1 MNYFPLFINL
11 EGKQA
16 LAVGGG
22 EVALRRI
29 RALLDFGC
37 AVTLVAPEVVPGLRG
52 LAEQERIQWIS
63 RAFAPGDCAGAFLVL
78 AMTDS
83 RAVNHAV
90 WEEAKKAGAF
100 VNAADCKEE
109 CDFYFPG
116 IAAGGG
122 IVAGITA
129 EGENH
134 RLAKE
139 VTGQFRELLRERN
152 HREGNG

>member
-1 MNYFPLFINL
+1 MKQLVLIAAPLH
-11 EGKQA
+11 GKA
-16 LAVGGG
+16 G
-22 EVALRRI
+22 
-29 RALLDFGC
+29 LDAAIC
-37 AVTLVAPEVVPGLRG
+37 LKEEDVYKR
-52 LAEQERIQWIS
+52 QQ
-63 RAFAPGDCAGAFLVL
+63 GDCPGAFLVL

>member
-11 EGKQA
+11 EGKQV

-22 EVALRRI
+22 KVALRRI

-37 AVTLVAPEVVPGLRG
+37 AVTLVAPEAAPGLRE
-52 LAEQERIQWIS
+52 LAEQGRIRWIA
-63 RAFAPGDCAGAFLVL
+63 RAFEPRDVSGAFLVL

-83 RAVNHAV
+83 RAVNHTV
-90 WEEAKKAGAF
+90 WKGAKKAGAF
-100 VNAADCKEE
+100 VNVADCKEE

-139 VTGQFRELLRERN
+139 VTGQFRALLRERDN
-152 HREGNG
+152 QGGNG